1 MTNPLIDSSTD
12 IRNIYHQHPN
22 SVGDEFVKGGGWEKG
37 LTAVEAGEEIGD
49 GVAKGDW
56 AKVALGGVGAGL
68 DMLCASTDP
77 IGYFSGQLAS
87 WMMEHLEPLRKVLH
101 ALTGEPEMIRAYAA
115 TWANIGKEMSAVS
128 TDYAAAAE
136 GTGWV
141 WGGPASEA
149 YRSQAR
155 HVANLVQAAAGA
167 ADTLHTAATMA
178 GELVAGIRIT
188 VRDLIAALVGE
199 LVDLTAEELATFG
212 LATPAVVAQAAEE
225 TARVTSRVGK
235 MLLKLK
241 EAIEG
246 LEVLLAAL
254 RNMLDGVYG
263 ELSALAE
270 SKHVEVVS

>member
-1 MTNPLIDSSTD
+1 MTNPLIDSGTD
-12 IRNIYHQHPN
+12 IRNVYPQHP
-22 SVGDEFVKGGGWEKG
+22 SSEFVKAGGWEKG

-49 GVAKGDW
+49 GIAKGDW

-68 DMLCASTDP
+68 DMLCAGTDP

-101 ALTGEPEMIRAYAA
+101 ALTGEPEMIKAYAA
-115 TWANIGKEMSAVS
+115 TWANISKEMAAVS
-128 TDYAAAAE
+128 AGYTAAAE
-136 GTGWV
+136 HTSWA

-167 ADTLHTAATMA
+167 ADTLKTAATMA

-199 LVDLTAEELATFG
+199 LVDLAAEELGSFG
-212 LATPAVVAQAAEE
+212 LATPVVVAQAAEE

-235 MLLKLK
+235 VLLELK
-241 EAIEG
+241 EAIDG
-246 LEVLLAAL
+246 LEWLLAAL

-270 SKHVEVVS
+270 SKHAEVAS

>member
-1 MTNPLIDSSTD
+1 MTNPLIDSGTD
-12 IRNIYHQHPN
+12 VRNIYHQHLT
-22 SVGDEFVKGGGWEKG
+22 SVVDEFVKAGGWDKG

-49 GVAKGDW
+49 GVAQGDW

-68 DMLCASTDP
+68 DMLCAGTDP
-77 IGYFSGQLAS
+77 IGYFSGQLVS

-101 ALTGEPEMIRAYAA
+101 ALTGEPEMIKAYAA
-115 TWANIGKEMSAVS
+115 SWANIGKEMAAVS
-128 TDYAAAAE
+128 AGYAAAAE
-136 GTGWV
+136 GTSWV

-149 YRSQAR
+149 YRSQAG

-167 ADTLHTAATMA
+167 ADTLNTAATMA

-199 LVDLTAEELATFG
+199 LVDLAAEELGTAG
-212 LATPAVVAQAAEE
+212 LATPVVVAQAAEE

-235 MLLKLK
+235 VLLKLT
-241 EAIEG
+241 EAING
-246 LEVLLAAL
+246 LDVLLAAL
-254 RNMLDGVYG
+254 RNVLDGVYG

-270 SKHVEVVS
+270 SKHAEVAS